1 MFLDQLSK
9 NQNGRQGQAVRI
21 EPQTSSDCCFGQM
34 ISFLLFK
41 KGLQR
46 ILSHTTLSS
55 FKTIGQL
62 YKVGCANGV
71 GVAQRAKIPMKR
83 NTFLFTLMFSLAPI
97 CNILLPLSCKISLLM
112 GPLPQVCGGNASRE
126 AASPKCRPRYQAS
139 RPDNSMQDLSC
150 SQTYGFLARS
160 CLGSVSSCAFRCK
173 RIHAGVGSWA
183 HWLPT
188 DFPKG
193 SAQPQQAACSMMS
206 DGLISGSS
214 APKHQKDTETHTS

>member
-1 MFLDQLSK
+1 MGWGQPRGPRYPRKETHFFLHS
-9 NQNGRQGQAVRI
+9 
-21 EPQTSSDCCFGQM
+21 CFPWLPFA
-34 ISFLLFK
+34 IFF
-41 KGLQR
+41 
-46 ILSHTTLSS
+46 
-55 FKTIGQL
+55 
-62 YKVGCANGV
+62 Y
-71 GVAQRAKIPMKR
+71 
-83 NTFLFTLMFSLAPI
+83 PI
-97 CNILLPLSCKISLLM
+97 SCKIRLLT

-150 SQTYGFLARS
+150 SQTYRFLARS

-188 DFPKG
+188 NFPKG